1 MRQPFRPER
10 PRDLTTALVLAS
22 CLLVGRSAAAQGT
35 DTFRGAEP
43 FPGTVRDQ
51 LRDDLAKS
59 SNKVYGAIG
68 ALERHVM
75 PTLQKKDGLVA
86 VAEFGMLVS
95 ALKIPGRAKY
105 GTLGDTSYR
114 GEYQLLPA
122 DVYSYSVAFG
132 YHSGNWSFFG
142 SSAVVYP
149 RVTDGTEASVGR
161 IGFPL
166 AGAIAVPISH
176 LLIPAAI
183 VATGPTQIVGDEK
196 TANLFSYVLGGGYT
210 VKGISGYL
218 GLVGSAGGAG
228 VYTNLTQN
236 RLHALVSAALADKL
250 EHLDYFKAG
259 IDRLP
264 RIADTLGGGGGGSD
278 APAADGDGTKGL
290 RKGDQLTSF
299 YGRRVNFLIPRRNA
313 QAVSLDPGRVAFWSG
328 HAEQANVFGLVDL
341 SAAVGVSPGVFL
353 HEARI
358 GLHTPN
364 FYESGTGVG
373 ASVGAV
379 QLPALYMLAQQ
390 PGYRV
395 AVRGEVR
402 VGHAFRLAVFR
413 NEPEILAPFP
423 YAYDAWAVQA
433 LVCPLALSEGAEAGT
448 L

>member
-1 MRQPFRPER
+1 MLLPPRNER
-10 PRDLTTALVLAS
+10 RRHSRIPAFFAASLLLA
-22 CLLVGRSAAAQGT
+22 RSAAAQGT

-75 PTLQKKDGLVA
+75 PTLQKKEGLVA

-105 GTLGDTSYR
+105 GTIGDSSYR

-132 YHSGNWSFFG
+132 YHAGNWSFFG

-149 RVTDGTEASVGR
+149 RVADGTESTVGR
-161 IGFPL
+161 VGFPL
-166 AGAIAVPISH
+166 VGAIAVPISH

-183 VATGPTQIVGDEK
+183 IATGPTQVVGDEK
-196 TANLFSYVLGGGYT
+196 VANLFSYVLGGGYT
-210 VKGISGYL
+210 LKGVSGYL
-218 GLVGSAGGAG
+218 GVVGSAGGAG

-236 RLHALVSAALADKL
+236 RLHALISAALADKL
-250 EHLDYFKAG
+250 EHLDYLKAG

-264 RIADTLGGGGGGSD
+264 RIGEALSGGGGD
-278 APAADGDGTKGL
+278 APVAGGDKPTGL
-290 RKGDQLTSF
+290 RQGDQLTSF

-313 QAVSLDPGRVAFWSG
+313 EAVSLEPGRVAFWSG

-358 GLHTPN
+358 GLHTPG
-364 FYESGTGVG
+364 FYESGSGAGV
-373 ASVGAV
+373 SVGAV

-395 AVRGEVR
+395 AVRGEIR
-402 VGHAFRLAVFR
+402 LGHVFRLAAFR

-433 LVCPLALSEGAEAGT
+433 LVCPLALSQGSEAGT